1 MAPAANEDEKGLLR
15 DPCQVNVHLIEV
27 RQLKGTSFLLDGITR
42 ALPNPR
48 CKVQFSAGT
57 VKRMQATK
65 TFASYSPAE
74 VALRYLADPTP
85 PSEAVREDFDA
96 AIGFIDVSGFTALSE
111 KLAKEAGDAGAELLN
126 LCANPPPLL
135 RSRSPPG

>member
-1 MAPAANEDEKGLLR
+1 
-15 DPCQVNVHLIEV
+15 
-27 RQLKGTSFLLDGITR
+27 
-42 ALPNPR
+42 
-48 CKVQFSAGT
+48 
-57 VKRMQATK
+57 MQATK

-111 KLAKEAGDAGAELLN
+111 KLAKEAGDAGAELLITYSTRD
-126 LCANPPPLL
+126 CGASVTRVRVRDVL
-135 RSRSPPG
+135 RELGLEATSGATGTPPGKGGAAGQRRDRSHHLT

>member
-1 MAPAANEDEKGLLR
+1 
-15 DPCQVNVHLIEV
+15 
-27 RQLKGTSFLLDGITR
+27 
-42 ALPNPR
+42 
-48 CKVQFSAGT
+48 
-57 VKRMQATK
+57 MQATK

-111 KLAKEAGDAGAELLN
+111 KLAKEAGDAGAELLAGAPGS
-126 LCANPPPLL
+126 CRGCPRGSRC
-135 RSRSPPG
+135 RSTPQAL

>member
-1 MAPAANEDEKGLLR
+1 
-15 DPCQVNVHLIEV
+15 
-27 RQLKGTSFLLDGITR
+27 
-42 ALPNPR
+42 
-48 CKVQFSAGT
+48 
-57 VKRMQATK
+57 MQATK

-126 LCANPPPLL
+126 LCANPPRCCAAAARPAEPSAAPRTATSTNTL
-135 RSRSPPG
+135 RS

>member
-1 MAPAANEDEKGLLR
+1 M
-15 DPCQVNVHLIEV
+15 
-27 RQLKGTSFLLDGITR
+27 R
-42 ALPNPR
+42 ALGR
-48 CKVQFSAGT
+48 IHAGDEDVRVVQSG
-57 VKRMQATK
+57 RGR
-65 TFASYSPAE
+65 
-74 VALRYLADPTP
+74 LRYLADPTP